1 MAQDFECAKSPLG
14 IARHPRQTARMT
26 DTKETRWS
34 GQYLA
39 VFSEGRWEYVS
50 RVRGIGAVVLLAID
64 EDENGR
70 YVILVEQYRVPLGAN
85 CLEFPAGLVAD
96 IEEGE
101 TSEQS
106 AAKELE
112 EETGY
117 RAGRLE
123 NCGRFCSSPGM
134 TSETFTL
141 FRATD
146 LEKIGDGGGTE
157 SEDISVHRVPLDQ
170 VAAFV
175 DAKRG
180 EGCVID
186 VRVMALLVAGMLID

>member
-1 MAQDFECAKSPLG
+1 
-14 IARHPRQTARMT
+14 MT

-39 VFSEGRWEYVS
+39 VHSEGRWEYVS
-50 RVRGIGAVVLLAID
+50 RVRGIGAAALLAID
-64 EDENGR
+64 KDESGS

-101 TSEQS
+101 TPEQS

-117 RAGRLE
+117 RAGTLE

-141 FRATD
+141 FKATD
-146 LEKIGDGGGTE
+146 LEKTGDGGGTE
-157 SEDISVHRVPLDQ
+157 SEDISVHRVSLDE

-175 DAKRG
+175 DAKRR

-186 VRVMALLVAGMLID
+186 VRVMGLLVAGMLAC